1 MQRRLH
7 DDKAAA
13 ITSVTSTVGASF
25 GAEWSTTST
34 DTIDGSNITNA
45 GASYANHGSGGS
57 GVTDVTKTDND
68 DTRTDNLGVNDY
80 IGTEEKASTKKFRW
94 VMGVL
99 VGDSVATL
107 KMEACLGRTSF
118 WNSLLV
124 IFKTAVIR
132 FALAIR
138 NLRNFLHN
146 LPLLKLAWSG

>member
-1 MQRRLH
+1 
-7 DDKAAA
+7 
-13 ITSVTSTVGASF
+13 
-25 GAEWSTTST
+25 
-34 DTIDGSNITNA
+34 
-45 GASYANHGSGGS
+45 
-57 GVTDVTKTDND
+57 
-68 DTRTDNLGVNDY
+68 
-80 IGTEEKASTKKFRW
+80 
-94 VMGVL
+94 MGVL

-146 LPLLKLAWSG
+146 LPLLKLA